1 MRNYKKFWDNFNT
14 GHYLNVLTEREMARV
29 KKEIEQEFE
38 DERMEFKERFAVL
51 IGFMFL
57 LASMVLLF
65 KALEVFYV

>member
-14 GHYLNVLTEREMARV
+14 GHYLNALTEREMARV